1 MANAIKNPVRKGPVI
16 VSLPVKYKN
25 RKIAKQINAKAIN
38 ILEMMLF
45 FIIKVNNTVKT
56 MKIKESLSKVS
67 KF

>member
-25 RKIAKQINAKAIN
+25 RKIARQINAKAIN

-45 FIIKVNNTVKT
+45 FIIKVIKTVKS
-56 MKIKESLSKVS
+56 MKNKESLLKVP

>member
-1 MANAIKNPVRKGPVI
+1 MAKAMKNPVRKGPVI

-25 RKIAKQINAKAIN
+25 RKIARQINAKAIN

-45 FIIKVNNTVKT
+45 FIIRVFKSVKS
-56 MKIKESLSKVS
+56 MKTKESLLKVP

>member
-1 MANAIKNPVRKGPVI
+1 MAKAMKNPVRKGPVI

-25 RKIAKQINAKAIN
+25 RKIARQINAKAIN

-45 FIIKVNNTVKT
+45 FIIRVFKSVKS
-56 MKIKESLSKVS
+56 MKIKESLLKVP